1 VTHPERLGDGVL
13 AVSAVLDASL
23 ESTTKLTSF
32 DKDLALEPE
41 VADRLVQEAFSRRGA
56 TLDLFAG
63 RLGVTPDQL
72 AVTIMK
78 HVPDR
83 PTRSE
88 LVRLLAYVVPNL
100 NS

>member
-1 VTHPERLGDGVL
+1 
-13 AVSAVLDASL
+13 
-23 ESTTKLTSF
+23 
-32 DKDLALEPE
+32 
-41 VADRLVQEAFSRRGA
+41 VQEAFSRRGA

-63 RLGVTPDQL
+63 RLGVTPDRL
-72 AVTIMK
+72 AATIMK